1 MGHTKTLTFRQAT
14 EKDTTLILSLIK
26 ELAVYEKMENE
37 AIATEATLR
46 EWLFTKPKAEVLI
59 GETEGQPVG
68 YALFFHSFS
77 TFLGRA
83 GIYLEDLYIRPQFR
97 GNGFGKAFLKKL
109 AATAV
114 ERECGRLEWCCLDWN
129 RPSIDFY
136 LSQGARPLNDWT
148 TYRVEGEALSALAKG
163 DR

>member
-1 MGHTKTLTFRQAT
+1 MKNTETLTFRPAT
-14 EKDTTLILSLIK
+14 ENDTALILSLIK

-37 AIATEATLR
+37 VITTEDTLR
-46 EWLFTKPKAEVLI
+46 EWLFTKQRAEVLI
-59 GETEGQPVG
+59 GETHGQPVG

-109 AATAV
+109 AAITV

-129 RPSIDFY
+129 QPSIDFY

-148 TYRVEGEALSALAKG
+148 TYRVEGKALTALAK
-163 DR
+163 

>member
-1 MGHTKTLTFRQAT
+1 MKNTDLLTFRPAT
-14 EKDTTLILSLIK
+14 ENDTALILSLIK

-37 AIATEATLR
+37 VIATEDSLR
-46 EWLFTKPKAEVLI
+46 EWLFTKQKAEVLI

-83 GIYLEDLYIRPQFR
+83 GIYLEDLYIRPPFR

-109 AATAV
+109 AALTV
-114 ERECGRLEWCCLDWN
+114 ERQCGRLEWCCLDWN
-129 RPSIDFY
+129 KPSIEFY
-136 LSQGARPLNDWT
+136 LSQGARPLGDWT
-148 TYRVEGEALSALAKG
+148 TYRLEGEALTALA
-163 DR
+163 R